1 MILATVGTQL
11 PFPRLTDA
19 VAAWARAKGEA
30 ATIQTG
36 TGPGTGAE
44 RDEGGVRWRGAIP
57 PAEFDALFRE
67 ARVVVGHAGIGTI
80 LTAQRL
86 GRPLVVM
93 PRRADL
99 QEHRN
104 EHQRATARHVEGLP
118 GIHVAWTVEDLAP
131 LLSRDDLPP
140 AVAGAGEGLNRL
152 HDRIRAFLSGD

>member
-19 VAAWARAKGEA
+19 VAAWARAADEA

-36 TGPGTGAE
+36 TGTE
-44 RDEGGVRWRGAIP
+44 REEGGVRWRGAIP
-57 PAEFDALFRE
+57 PAKFDALFRE

-99 QEHRN
+99 GEHRN

-131 LLSRDDLPP
+131 LLAARDLEP
-140 AVAGAGEGLNRL
+140 ARPGAGAGLDTL
-152 HDRIRAFLSGD
+152 HARIRIFLSGA